1 MANRYADAIKATIST
16 DAIAD
21 LHVKP
26 LKVRRIDAAD
36 LKDALTKG
44 FDDFWAKPSHLLFL
58 GVIYPLA
65 GIFLGR
71 LAVGYDVLPLLFP
84 LVAGFA
90 LVGPFA
96 AIGLYEIS
104 RRRELGL
111 DTSWE
116 HALEV
121 LRSPSRG
128 AIAELGVLSMFI
140 YLAWLGTA
148 MLLYDL
154 TFGDSMPATI
164 TGFLTEVLTT
174 PHGWALIILGNGIGF
189 LFAAVVLTISV
200 VSFPLLI
207 DRNVNA
213 VVAIETSIQAVRAN
227 PVTMAIWGLVVVGAL
242 IVGTLTLFVGLALVM
257 PILGHATWHLYRKV
271 VED

>member
-1 MANRYADAIKATIST
+1 
-16 DAIAD
+16 
-21 LHVKP
+21 
-26 LKVRRIDAAD
+26 
-36 LKDALTKG
+36 
-44 FDDFWAKPSHLLFL
+44 
-58 GVIYPLA
+58 
-65 GIFLGR
+65 
-71 LAVGYDVLPLLFP
+71 
-84 LVAGFA
+84 
-90 LVGPFA
+90 
-96 AIGLYEIS
+96 
-104 RRRELGL
+104 
-111 DTSWE
+111 
-116 HALEV
+116 
-121 LRSPSRG
+121 
-128 AIAELGVLSMFI
+128 MFI

-164 TGFLTEVLTT
+164 SGFLTEVLTT